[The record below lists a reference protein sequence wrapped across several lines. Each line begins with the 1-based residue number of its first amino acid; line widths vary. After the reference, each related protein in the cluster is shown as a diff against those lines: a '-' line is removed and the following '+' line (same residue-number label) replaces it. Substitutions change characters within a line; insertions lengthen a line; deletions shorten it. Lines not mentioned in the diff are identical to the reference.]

1 MGAPAGTHPTAW
13 QHSLLVD
20 APAHAHQTEPEHMA
34 AGTLNQTLRG
44 DPAERPAV
52 PLGAW
57 LRQQGLVAGADGAA
71 TPQIHSHGVGPGSGF
86 CSAAPGCG
94 ARCGE
99 VPSTA
104 CCARHSGGASDVA
117 SGFCPMGMP
126 RPGADPSCPTT
137 ALPSRPRG
145 VAALAAT
152 RVSGSGLGFERGAAD
167 DLRRTRSSGQ
177 PSGTLAGTLADYKC
191 ADRGLRP
198 WRFRVPYPNNV
209 LQRGKSATPPWHETA
224 TA

>member
-20 APAHAHQTEPEHMA
+20 TPAHAHQTEPDHMA
-34 AGTLNQTLRG
+34 AGTLNPTLRG

-57 LRQQGLVAGADGAA
+57 LRQHGLVAGADGAA
-71 TPQIHSHGVGPGSGF
+71 MPKNHSHGIGPGLGWR
-86 CSAAPGCG
+86 AAPGCG
-94 ARCGE
+94 ARCSE

-104 CCARHSGGASDVA
+104 CCARHSGGASEFA
-117 SGFCPMGMP
+117 SGFCPMGTP
-126 RPGADPSCPTT
+126 RPGADPGCPMA

-145 VAALAAT
+145 VAAPAAT
-152 RVSGSGLGFERGAAD
+152 RVSGSGLGFGCGAAD

-177 PSGTLAGTLADYKC
+177 PAGILAGTLADYKC

-198 WRFRVPYPNNV
+198 WRF
-209 LQRGKSATPPWHETA
+209 
-224 TA
+224 